1 MFSVVWLL
9 VCFAFFAEAGLLP
22 PEAKST
28 DVQVGELIVTDEGGG
43 VWTVTH
49 GAAQIE
55 ITAPESVTSASPS
68 WAKMVESVAKEF
80 SKEISV
86 ENASERRRYE
96 QTRNAFLATA
106 SFPLMLLI
114 LGFVARWVI
123 GGFRQT

>member
-1 MFSVVWLL
+1 M
-9 VCFAFFAEAGLLP
+9 P
-22 PEAKST
+22 PVGKST
-28 DVQVGELIVTDEGGG
+28 DVQVSELVATDEGGG

-68 WAKMVESVAKEF
+68 WAKMMESVAKEF
-80 SKEISV
+80 SKEISL

-106 SFPLMLLI
+106 SVPLMLLI
-114 LGFVARWVI
+114 LGFMARWVI